1 MHLPS
6 PQGNRFRLGQG
17 IARACFVVRRRKC
30 LALIT
35 SSTKQQRK
43 RRKTE
48 TKKKC
53 HQIYHIRQGSSV
65 YIVHTPLRPPQ
76 SRFGT
81 ATRRRLLCIK
91 CQVCLELAELSG
103 LPKSSFSNCGPC
115 CSCCCCCAVVV
126 VACFSLI
133 FISFYFFLSCLLY
146 FAFNNIF
153 TLMLGHFGQRAAPH
167 FLCVFMCRITEVDNL
182 ILCTEGLPV
191 CTPLSS
197 VFSSC
202 QSLLSPG

>member
-1 MHLPS
+1 MFGFDYVQHEVAEEEEEDGDEEEVPPNLPH
-6 PQGNRFRLGQG
+6 PAGQ
-17 IARACFVVRRRKC
+17 FS
-30 LALIT
+30 L
-35 SSTKQQRK
+35 
-43 RRKTE
+43 
-48 TKKKC
+48 
-53 HQIYHIRQGSSV
+53 YHPHS
-65 YIVHTPLRPPQ
+65 LPQ

-115 CSCCCCCAVVV
+115 CSCCCCCADVV

-197 VFSSC
+197 LSSPLPKS
-202 QSLLSPG
+202 SLPA

>member
-6 PQGNRFRLGQG
+6 PQGSRSRLGQS
-17 IARACFVVRRRKC
+17 IPRACFLVRRRKC

-35 SSTKQQRK
+35 SSTKKQQRK
-43 RRKTE
+43 RKTE

-115 CSCCCCCAVVV
+115 CSCCAAVVV

-167 FLCVFMCRITEVDNL
+167 FLCVYVPHY
-182 ILCTEGLPV
+182 G
-191 CTPLSS
+191 S
-197 VFSSC
+197 
-202 QSLLSPG
+202 